1 MMRKSRSRLLALAFA
16 LSAMTVG
23 TTISGVGRI
32 QAFADSDVAEESSSG
47 ASAGSANS
55 GEQTTSPVVS
65 PEVTW
70 EEDSARTEMAD
81 GNVISE
87 ERLNDNTVEY
97 DELGSLIHRG
107 NTSAKQASDATDS
120 TRQQYTQMKEE
131 LTELIAE
138 DKRKKGDAKDSGDM
152 DDYAEYS
159 ANLAI
164 YRASISQYNKMLQRM
179 NRKNSS
185 SSQLSLERTLTN
197 GAQSLMISYQSVKQ
211 QEKLASQMQALYQT
225 QYENTCTMLG
235 AGLASQTDVDTAY
248 ANLLSAQQSAES
260 AKNSEDEIYENLCL
274 MLGLATD
281 GSIEIAKIPS
291 ADASRVDSLDLSADT
306 QTAIGNNTELISIR
320 SNSSNSDTAGMNA
333 KSSKEQAQIEQVKTG
348 MQDLYN
354 QVLQSRQALVSAQT
368 GAQSAEITWKN
379 AQSKYSLGM
388 LSKAE
393 YLQTQI
399 SYTQKKNALE
409 SANLSLFQAL
419 NTYDW
424 AVKGIMQ

>member
-1 MMRKSRSRLLALAFA
+1 MRKSGFRLLAVALAVSA
-16 LSAMTVG
+16 LSVGGTV
-23 TTISGVGRI
+23 SGFGQM
-32 QAFADSDVAEESSSG
+32 QAFADSGAAEEASPD
-47 ASAGSANS
+47 SAGNSAES
-55 GEQTTSPVVS
+55 GEQASSPVVS
-65 PEVTW
+65 PKVTW
-70 EEDSARTEMAD
+70 EEDTAQTEMAD

-87 ERLNDNTVEY
+87 ERLDDNTVEY
-97 DELGSLIHRG
+97 EELGSLIHRG
-107 NTSAKQASDATDS
+107 NTAAKQASDATDS
-120 TRQQYTQMKEE
+120 TRRQYTRMKEE

-138 DKRKKGDAKDSGDM
+138 DKRKKEDAKDSGDM

-164 YRASISQYNKMLQRM
+164 YRASISQYNRMLQRM
-179 NRKNSS
+179 NRKSS
-185 SSQLSLERTLTN
+185 SASQLSLERTLTN
-197 GAQSLMISYQSVKQ
+197 AAQNLMISYQSAKQ
-211 QEKLASQMQALYQT
+211 QKELAGQMQALYQT

-248 ANLLSAQQSAES
+248 ADLLSAQQSAES
-260 AKNSEDEIYENLCL
+260 AADAADEVYRNLCL

-281 GSIEIAKIPS
+281 GSIEISPVPS
-291 ADASRVDSLDLSADT
+291 ADISRAESLDLGADT

-333 KSSKEQAQIEQVKTG
+333 KVDREQAQTEQVKTG
-348 MQDLYN
+348 MQELYN
-354 QVLQSRQALVSAQT
+354 RVLQGRQALLSAQT

-379 AQSKYSLGM
+379 AQSKYDLGM

-393 YLQTQI
+393 YLQAQI
-399 SYTQKKNALE
+399 TYTQKKSALE
-409 SANLSLFQAL
+409 SAGLSLFQAL

>member
-1 MMRKSRSRLLALAFA
+1 MRKSGSRLLALALAVSA
-16 LSAMTVG
+16 LNVG
-23 TTISGVGRI
+23 GAVSGFGQM
-32 QAFADSDVAEESSSG
+32 QAFADSDAAYESSTG
-47 ASAGSANS
+47 TLASSANS
-55 GEQTTSPVVS
+55 GDQATSPVVT
-65 PEVTW
+65 PKVTW
-70 EEDSARTEMAD
+70 EEDTAQAEMAD
-81 GNVISE
+81 GNVIPE
-87 ERLNDNTVEY
+87 EKLNDNTVEY

-120 TRQQYTQMKEE
+120 TREQYTQMKEE

-138 DKRKKGDAKDSGDM
+138 DKRKKEDAKDSGDM

-164 YRASISQYNKMLQRM
+164 YRASISQYNRMLQRM
-179 NRKNSS
+179 NRKSS
-185 SSQLSLERTLTN
+185 SASQLSIERTLTN
-197 GAQSLMISYQSVKQ
+197 AAQNLMISYQSAKQ
-211 QEKLASQMQALYQT
+211 QKELAGQMQALYQT

-235 AGLASQTDVDTAY
+235 AGLASQADVDTAY

-260 AKNSEDEIYENLCL
+260 AADGADQVYQNLCL

-281 GSIEIAKIPS
+281 GSIEIAAIPS
-291 ADASRVDSLDLSADT
+291 ADVSRADSLDLSADT
-306 QTAIGNNTELISIR
+306 QTAIGNNTELINIR
-320 SNSSNSDTAGMNA
+320 KNSSDSDTAGMNA
-333 KSSKEQAQIEQVKTG
+333 KSNKEQAQIEQVKTG

-393 YLQTQI
+393 YLQAQI
-399 SYTQKKNALE
+399 TYTQKKNALE

-424 AVKGIMQ
+424 AIKGIMQ

>member
-1 MMRKSRSRLLALAFA
+1 
-16 LSAMTVG
+16 MTVG

-47 ASAGSANS
+47 ASAGSGKFGGAGDKS
-55 GEQTTSPVVS
+55 GRKPRS
-65 PEVTW
+65 
-70 EEDSARTEMAD
+70 DLGGGYRRTEMAD

-138 DKRKKGDAKDSGDM
+138 DKRKKDDAKDSGDM

-211 QEKLASQMQALYQT
+211 QEKLASQMPGTL
-225 QYENTCTMLG
+225 
-235 AGLASQTDVDTAY
+235 
-248 ANLLSAQQSAES
+248 
-260 AKNSEDEIYENLCL
+260 
-274 MLGLATD
+274 
-281 GSIEIAKIPS
+281 P
-291 ADASRVDSLDLSADT
+291 DAV
-306 QTAIGNNTELISIR
+306 
-320 SNSSNSDTAGMNA
+320 
-333 KSSKEQAQIEQVKTG
+333 
-348 MQDLYN
+348 
-354 QVLQSRQALVSAQT
+354 
-368 GAQSAEITWKN
+368 
-379 AQSKYSLGM
+379 
-388 LSKAE
+388 
-393 YLQTQI
+393 
-399 SYTQKKNALE
+399 
-409 SANLSLFQAL
+409 
-419 NTYDW
+419 
-424 AVKGIMQ
+424 

>member
-1 MMRKSRSRLLALAFA
+1 MRKSRSRLLALALA
-16 LSAMTVG
+16 LSAMTMSA
-23 TTISGVGRI
+23 TISGVGRM

-47 ASAGSANS
+47 TSAGSENS
-55 GEQTTSPVVS
+55 GEEATSPVVS

-70 EEDSARTEMAD
+70 EEDTAQTEMAD

-87 ERLNDNTVEY
+87 ERLNDNLVEY

-120 TRQQYTQMKEE
+120 TREQYTQMKEE

-138 DKRKKGDAKDSGDM
+138 DKRKKEDAKDSGDM

-164 YRASISQYNKMLQRM
+164 YRASISQYNRMLQRM
-179 NRKNSS
+179 NRKSS
-185 SSQLSLERTLTN
+185 SASQLSLERTLTN
-197 GAQSLMISYQSVKQ
+197 AAQNLMISYQSVKR
-211 QEKLASQMQALYQT
+211 QEELASQMQALYQT

-248 ANLLSAQQSAES
+248 ESLLSAQQSAES
-260 AKNSEDEIYENLCL
+260 AKNSADEIYQNLCL

-281 GSIEIAKIPS
+281 GSIQIAEIPS
-291 ADASRVDSLDLSADT
+291 ADVSRVDAIDLSADT

-379 AQSKYSLGM
+379 AQSKYILGM
-388 LSKAE
+388 LNKAE
-393 YLQTQI
+393 YLQAQI
-399 SYTQKKNALE
+399 TYTQKKNALE

-424 AVKGIMQ
+424 AVKGMMQ

>member
-1 MMRKSRSRLLALAFA
+1 MRKSRSRLLALAFA

-55 GEQTTSPVVS
+55 GEQATSPVVS

-70 EEDSARTEMAD
+70 EEDTARTEMAD

-107 NTSAKQASDATDS
+107 NTSAKQASDATD
-120 TRQQYTQMKEE
+120 
-131 LTELIAE
+131 LIAE
-138 DKRKKGDAKDSGDM
+138 DKRKKDDAKDSGDM

-393 YLQTQI
+393 YLQAQI
-399 SYTQKKNALE
+399 TYTQKKNALE